1 MAKDEIILQEDQTSP
16 PALLRLAIEKGSQMD
31 QLEKL
36 MDLVE
41 RWENRQAKKKFLDAL
56 SRFQTMVPVLKKNKI
71 ATITPRNG
79 GSSYSYRYADLGSI
93 VAQIKKPLKDCGL
106 SYRWEFKQ
114 DAALMR
120 VTCFL
125 SHTDGHTE
133 STFMDASP
141 DDSGGKNAIQQRGS
155 THTYLERYTLI
166 GVLGLATADSDD
178 DAKGAAPVN
187 KKQAPP
193 PAKKLP
199 TKEIPE
205 YLEQWKDEVKKV
217 TARAALQALYLKNK
231 KTVDSDPDIQAV
243 FKARQEQLPKP
254 QKSNLP

>member
-56 SRFQTMVPVLKKNKI
+56 ARFQTLVPVLKKNKT
-71 ATITPRNG
+71 ANVTMRTG
-79 GSSYSYRYADLGSI
+79 GSYSYRYADLGSI
-93 VAQIKKPLKDCGL
+93 VAQIKNALKDCGL

-114 DAALMR
+114 ENGLLR

-125 SHTDGHTE
+125 SHVDGHTE
-133 STFMDASP
+133 ATFMDASP

-166 GVLGLATADSDD
+166 GALGLATADEDND
-178 DAKGAAPVN
+178 GKGGAPAPQ
-187 KKQAPP
+187 KQAQPVKP
-193 PAKKLP
+193 KLP
-199 TKEIPE
+199 TKEVPE
-205 YLEQWKDEVKKV
+205 YLEQWKDVVKEIP
-217 TARAALQALYLKNK
+217 TRAALQALYLKNK
-231 KTVDSDPDIQAV
+231 KTVDSDPDIQAI

-254 QKSNLP
+254 TKTPLP